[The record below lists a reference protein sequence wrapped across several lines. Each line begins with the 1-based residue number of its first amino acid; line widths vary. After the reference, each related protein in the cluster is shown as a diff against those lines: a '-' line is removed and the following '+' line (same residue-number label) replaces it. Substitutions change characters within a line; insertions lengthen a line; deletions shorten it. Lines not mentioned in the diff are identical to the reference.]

1 VTSFPGLLRLAGDG
15 EFPVDLAASAET
27 RAADH
32 SRFCFGEDH
41 PSRLLVVPSLRGQA
55 PATLS
60 LAKLEHAY
68 REGVELGDGWPTVAD
83 LLGQPRDGD
92 REGTGVWLCANDNP
106 SSEDVPPTAAAPTQ
120 WCVGDSQGGYFDIP
134 LDVCQQLEAAF
145 LAKEEHFE
153 AQAGRWAYAF
163 DLQKMVQRN
172 TKTGKERPLLRMS
185 KDTVVEMMLRKERD
199 HKLLLERAATQA
211 AQQASVANAEAE
223 RAKRQLKDAQTAAAR
238 QIAEVKVA
246 EAKRRE
252 ADAEAAQKVADERV
266 RQVREEAAAALQA
279 PLAVTRTSL
288 APGCD
293 AWTSIQAR
301 LQESLPR
308 HVVTALEEIEN
319 TELLLDFDRQKDI
332 VAGKPVNAA
341 RGGTTENRA
350 DVRLAFHA
358 MAGGPD
364 ELKKIYEGGRAHGGF
379 DFRLARGGAYGRGAY
394 FAEHAIYSA
403 YLFPRP
409 RKAADGSVVLL
420 VAEVILG
427 QSKDMGRLCGNDR
440 CAGIG
445 TACQPIGSEEIC
457 RLVRD
462 PPIEGAA
469 GETYDSVQGTESS
482 FGIHAGR
489 CFPNNQMRADAK
501 RFGGNAAGC
510 EEYGRQYIVYSKAK
524 AYPKYLVTIRPEA

>member
-1 VTSFPGLLRLAGDG
+1 VKVAEAKRREADA
-15 EFPVDLAASAET
+15 EAA
-27 RAADH
+27 
-32 SRFCFGEDH
+32 
-41 PSRLLVVPSLRGQA
+41 Q
-55 PATLS
+55 
-60 LAKLEHAY
+60 K
-68 REGVELGDGWPTVAD
+68 VAD
-83 LLGQPRDGD
+83 ERVRQVKA
-92 REGTGVWLCANDNP
+92 E
-106 SSEDVPPTAAAPTQ
+106 E
-120 WCVGDSQGGYFDIP
+120 
-134 LDVCQQLEAAF
+134 EAKRK
-145 LAKEEHFE
+145 KE
-153 AQAGRWAYAF
+153 
-163 DLQKMVQRN
+163 V
-172 TKTGKERPLLRMS
+172 
-185 KDTVVEMMLRKERD
+185 
-199 HKLLLERAATQA
+199 
-211 AQQASVANAEAE
+211 AEARTHAVHEVSAAKRDSE

-301 LQESLPR
+301 VQESLPR

-524 AYPKYLVTIRPEA
+524 AYPKYLVTIRPVA